1 MKVLVVVN
9 AQNDFIT
16 GLLGSEE
23 AQSAVPAIAAKI
35 DEYMKNTDLV
45 VFTQDTHY
53 DNYMETDEGK
63 YLPVIHCLERTWG
76 WEIDERL
83 DMTAPHI
90 QKYTFGCYE
99 LPETLIR
106 IAESCDAEIDQ
117 IELCGFCTD
126 ICVISNALI
135 LKSVFAPMG
144 IDIVVDSHACA
155 GVTPEK
161 HNAAL
166 EVMKSCQIIVK
177 E

>member
-1 MKVLVVVN
+1 MKVLVVVD

-106 IAESCDAEIDQ
+106 IAENCDAEIDQ

>member
-1 MKVLVVVN
+1 MKVLVVVD

-144 IDIVVDSHACA
+144 IDIVVDAAACA

>member
-1 MKVLVVVN
+1 MKVLVVVD

-23 AQSAVPAIAAKI
+23 AQFAVPAIAAKI

>member
-1 MKVLVVVN
+1 MKVLVVVD

-23 AQSAVPAIAAKI
+23 AQFAVPAIAAKI
-35 DEYMKNTDLV
+35 DEYMNNTDLV

-106 IAESCDAEIDQ
+106 IVESCDAEIDQ